1 MIDVCNVGG
10 VLLLGRFGQVVP
22 RRANSQLHCFSEDY
36 EAVAYSTYGDAAWAY
51 VKERTGTDLFGILTE
66 LAAERSGRHE

>member
-1 MIDVCNVGG
+1 MWGACYCSAA
-10 VLLLGRFGQVVP
+10 LAKRCQVVP

-51 VKERTGTDLFGILTE
+51 VKERTGTELFGILTQ